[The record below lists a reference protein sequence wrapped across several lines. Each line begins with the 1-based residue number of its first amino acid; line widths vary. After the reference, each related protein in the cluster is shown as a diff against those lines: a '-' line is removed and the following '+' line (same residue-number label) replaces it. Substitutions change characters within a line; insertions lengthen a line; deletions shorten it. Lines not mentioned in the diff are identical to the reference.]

1 MSLTFE
7 RVILLYS
14 ISAQVEVEME
24 ADEKPVA
31 VVDGETGTPQNMVSV
46 LDEDEVVLYWNE
58 SKSWKFIRELASE
71 DADENKE
78 VVAYYRWVHSPH
90 LYR

>member
-1 MSLTFE
+1 
-7 RVILLYS
+7 
-14 ISAQVEVEME
+14 
-24 ADEKPVA
+24 
-31 VVDGETGTPQNMVSV
+31 
-46 LDEDEVVLYWNE
+46 LYWNE